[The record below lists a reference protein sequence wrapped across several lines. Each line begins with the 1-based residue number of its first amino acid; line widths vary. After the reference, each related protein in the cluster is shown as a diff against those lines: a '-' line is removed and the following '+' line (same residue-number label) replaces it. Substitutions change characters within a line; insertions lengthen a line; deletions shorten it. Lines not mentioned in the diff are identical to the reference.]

1 MGDQRCATPND
12 LVRDRPRVAAALR
25 TPSSIAVESCPSR
38 RLQHFHCR
46 CLSTTA
52 AGLAD
57 FVRSLLD

>member
-1 MGDQRCATPND
+1 VDVADFGKGGPAD
-12 LVRDRPRVAAALR
+12 LCDSP
-25 TPSSIAVESCPSR
+25 R